1 MDNEPHFQLKLA
13 ARSTLIGAFFGAA
26 WMYWAA
32 FSFSG
37 NMRFLWL
44 AAVTL
49 PTMALSLQ
57 AGSCVRRTRHL
68 ISAPDDTERWK
79 MVRRFYW
86 LDVLL
91 EWGLVAFAAAFLATR
106 GHYDLMP
113 ATCGV
118 IIGLHYFPLA
128 SIFRVSRYYW
138 IGGILVTGSLVSLFI
153 PPGHLRYLAGCWLN
167 GLTLWISALI
177 VLARISPM
185 LRKSS
190 PAPVQQVPN

>member
-1 MDNEPHFQLKLA
+1 MMDNESPFQLKLA
-13 ARSTLIGAFFGAA
+13 ARSTLIGASFGAG

-32 FSFSG
+32 FSFTG

-49 PTMALSLQ
+49 PAIGLLLW

-68 ISAPDDTERWK
+68 ISAPDDIQRWK
-79 MVRRFYW
+79 TVRKFYW
-86 LDVLL
+86 LDALL
-91 EWGLVAFAAAFLATR
+91 EWGLIAFAAAFLGTH
-106 GHYDLMP
+106 GHYVLIP

-138 IGGILVTGSLVSLFI
+138 IGGILVTGSLVSLLI
-153 PPGHLRYLAGCWLN
+153 LPAHLRYVAGCSLN
-167 GLTLWISALI
+167 GLTLWIGALTP
-177 VLARISPM
+177 LARISSIV
-185 LRKSS
+185 RKPS
-190 PAPVQQVPN
+190 ALTE

>member
-13 ARSTLIGAFFGAA
+13 ARSTLIGAFFGAG

-49 PTMALSLQ
+49 PAMGLAIW

-68 ISAPDDTERWK
+68 ISAPDDVERWK
-79 MVRRFYW
+79 TVRRFYW

-91 EWGLVAFAAAFLATR
+91 EWGLVAFAAPFLAMR
-106 GHYDLMP
+106 GHYDLIA

-128 SIFRVSRYYW
+128 HIFCVSRYYW
-138 IGGILVTGSLVSLFI
+138 IGGILVTGSLLSLFI
-153 PPGHLRYLAGCWLN
+153 PPGHLRYLAGCFVN

-177 VLARISPM
+177 LLTRIPPT

-190 PAPVQQVPN
+190 PALVE